1 MTTLPMTN
9 QAALTNPVATS
20 ALTTQ
25 AVASELKVRFG
36 GYSTAGQK
44 ERNQD
49 AFAAHLPLDS
59 GNRFK
64 GAVAVIADGVSSC
77 EDSHIASQTS
87 VTSFIDD
94 YFSTP
99 DSWSVKQS
107 VSRVMT
113 GLNNWLY
120 QKNSAQPAHR
130 DCMLTTFSALII
142 KSNTLY
148 AFHVGDSRIYHF
160 QSDPRHNGKHQNYQ
174 LEQLTC
180 DHTRTERGRNY
191 LARAL
196 GADRHLDVDFSQQD
210 LKPGDLLL
218 LSTDGVHE
226 FLTYSEI
233 KQILARAGNTDL
245 ESLAREMVELAL
257 DNGSDDNL
265 TVLLVS
271 VDQLPRE
278 SLDESHRRLTQL
290 PIPPVLNVGNKIDN
304 YEVLDIIFSGT
315 RSHMYLVKDLAG
327 GQRYTLKAPS
337 TNFADD
343 ALYLDGFV
351 REEWVGQQVDNPHV
365 MKTFKPA
372 GEKRFLYYLG
382 EYIEGIN
389 LRQWMDDNPNP
400 PLDQVRPIIQQ
411 AIKGLRALQ
420 RQDMVHQD
428 LKPEN
433 IMLNRDGQVKILD
446 FGTVLIAGIS
456 ELGSPLDKSIPQGSV
471 NYIAPEYLM
480 GERGSFRSD
489 LFSLAVISYEMLTG
503 KLPFKEQ
510 SVKQVK
516 IDNYSQ
522 LSYLPALQQRKDLP
536 LWMEGCLKKALQPN
550 PLHRYQALSEFIQDF
565 TSPNQQLE
573 TGVRKQPL
581 MEKNP
586 LLVWQCIAALLLAA
600 NAIQLIY

>member
-1 MTTLPMTN
+1 MTN

-257 DNGSDDNL
+257 DKGSDDNL

-343 ALYLDGFV
+343 ALYLDGF
-351 REEWVGQQVDNPHV
+351 
-365 MKTFKPA
+365 
-372 GEKRFLYYLG
+372 
-382 EYIEGIN
+382 
-389 LRQWMDDNPNP
+389 
-400 PLDQVRPIIQQ
+400 
-411 AIKGLRALQ
+411 
-420 RQDMVHQD
+420 
-428 LKPEN
+428 
-433 IMLNRDGQVKILD
+433 
-446 FGTVLIAGIS
+446 S
-456 ELGSPLDKSIPQGSV
+456 
-471 NYIAPEYLM
+471 
-480 GERGSFRSD
+480 
-489 LFSLAVISYEMLTG
+489 
-503 KLPFKEQ
+503 
-510 SVKQVK
+510 
-516 IDNYSQ
+516 
-522 LSYLPALQQRKDLP
+522 
-536 LWMEGCLKKALQPN
+536 
-550 PLHRYQALSEFIQDF
+550 
-565 TSPNQQLE
+565 
-573 TGVRKQPL
+573 
-581 MEKNP
+581 
-586 LLVWQCIAALLLAA
+586 
-600 NAIQLIY
+600 

>member
-1 MTTLPMTN
+1 MTQQLMADTTEST
-9 QAALTNPVATS
+9 QSTVTTAATKTG
-20 ALTTQ
+20 T
-25 AVASELKVRFG
+25 ELKVSFG

-49 AFAAHLPLDS
+49 AFAAHLPQDS

-107 VSRVMT
+107 VSRVMA

-130 DCMLTTFSALII
+130 DSMLTTFSALII

-160 QSDPRHNGKHQNYQ
+160 QSNPGHNGKNKNDQ

-180 DHTRTERGRNY
+180 DHTLTERGRNY

-196 GADRHLDVDFSQQD
+196 GADRHLDVDFSKQN
-210 LKPGDLLL
+210 LRPGDLLL

-226 FLTYSEI
+226 FLSPAEI
-233 KQILARAGNTDL
+233 KQILARAENTDL
-245 ESLAREMVELAL
+245 ETLAREMVELAL
-257 DNGSDDNL
+257 SNGSDDNL

-271 VDQLPRE
+271 IDQLPRE

-290 PIPPVLNVGNKIDN
+290 PIPPVLKVGNKIDN

-315 RSHMYLVKDLAG
+315 RSHMYLVKDLDSD
-327 GQRYTLKAPS
+327 QRYTLKAPS

-343 ALYLDGFV
+343 PLYLDGFV
-351 REEWVGQQVDNPHV
+351 REEWVGQQVNNPHV

-400 PLDQVRPIIQQ
+400 ALDQVRPIIRQ

-565 TSPNQQLE
+565 TSPNPQLE